1 MRKIV
6 KKKGLEKLVFP
17 ATRQGVKTK
26 TNPLPSRS
34 QYSVLRQIC
43 NLIPAYLVPKL
54 ANETGVDKKART
66 FSPWS
71 HLVSLIYAQ
80 LTHAIGLNDICD
92 ALRLHNGLLVTL
104 RGATPPSRNN
114 LSHSNKERD
123 ASLAEKIFWSVLG
136 HLQTLRPDFARGNRG
151 KGVAR
156 RFRRVIHVVDSTTIQ
171 LVASCMDWAKHRRR
185 KAAAK
190 CHLRLDLHS
199 FLPRFAI
206 IDTAKENDAKRS
218 RELCAGIRPG
228 EIVVFD
234 KAYLDFAHLFDLLK
248 RGVFWVTRAKDN
260 MVYEVLHALPVS
272 GRILRDE
279 IIALSNATAQADYP
293 ELMRRI
299 TALVEIDGVEQEMVF
314 LTNNMEWSPASVAD
328 LYRCRWSIEA
338 FFKQIKQTLQL
349 ADFLGHSANAVR
361 WQTWTALLVYVLLRF
376 LAFVNGWQH
385 SFTRIF
391 TLLRSALWRRW
402 DLTSLL
408 QCYGTASGSFH
419 FIATPQQP
427 CFNGF

>member
-1 MRKIV
+1 MN
-6 KKKGLEKLVFP
+6 
-17 ATRQGVKTK
+17 KT
-26 TNPLPSRS
+26 TIPSRS
-34 QYSVLRQIC
+34 QFAVFRQIC
-43 NLIPAYLVPKL
+43 NLIPSHLVPKL
-54 ANETGVDKKART
+54 ARDLGVDKKART

-92 ALRLHNGLLVTL
+92 GLRLHNGLLVTL

-114 LSHSNKERD
+114 LSYSNKERD
-123 ASLAEKIFWSVLG
+123 ASLAEKVFWSVLA
-136 HLQTLRPDFARGNRG
+136 HLQTLQPGFAKGNRG

-206 IDTAKENDAKRS
+206 IDTARENDGKRS
-218 RELCAGIRPG
+218 RELCAAIRAG

-234 KAYLDFAHLFDLLK
+234 KAYLDFAHLFDLLQ
-248 RGVFWVTRAKDN
+248 RGVFWVTRAKEN
-260 MVYEVLHALPVS
+260 MAYQVIGTLPVPD
-272 GRILRDE
+272 GKILRDE
-279 IIALSNATAQADYP
+279 LIVLSTPTVAKDYP
-293 ELMRRI
+293 EVLRRI
-299 TALVEIDGVEQEMVF
+299 TALVEVDGVEQEMVF
-314 LTNNMEWSPASVAD
+314 LTNNMEWSPASVAA

-361 WQTWTALLVYVLLRF
+361 WQIWTALLVYVLLRF
-376 LAFVNGWQH
+376 LAFTHGWHH

-391 TLLRSALWRRW
+391 TLIRSALWRRW
-402 DLTSLL
+402 DLSSLL
-408 QCYGTASGSFH
+408 QCYGTASGSFR

>member
-1 MRKIV
+1 MKIT
-6 KKKGLEKLVFP
+6 
-17 ATRQGVKTK
+17 TR
-26 TNPLPSRS
+26 PSRS
-34 QYSVLRQIC
+34 QFPVLRQIC
-43 NLIPAYLVPKL
+43 NFIPSYLVPKL
-54 ANETGVDKKART
+54 ARETGVDKKART

-71 HLVSLIYAQ
+71 HLVSLLYAQ
-80 LTHAIGLNDICD
+80 LTHAIGLNDVCD
-92 ALRLHNGLLVTL
+92 GLRLHSGPLVSL
-104 RGATPPSRNN
+104 RGATAPSRNN
-114 LSHSNKERD
+114 LSHANKERD
-123 ASLAEKIFWSVLG
+123 ASLAEKVFWAVLG
-136 HLQTLRPDFARGNRG
+136 HLQNLQPGFARGNRG
-151 KGVAR
+151 KGIAR
-156 RFRRVIHVVDSTTIQ
+156 RFRRAIHVVDSTTIE

-206 IDTAKENDAKRS
+206 IDTARENDARRS
-218 RELCAGIRPG
+218 RELCAAIRAG
-228 EIVVFD
+228 EVVVFD
-234 KAYLDFAHLFDLLK
+234 KAYLDFAHLFELLQ
-248 RGVFWVTRAKDN
+248 RGVFWVTRAKEN
-260 MVYEVLHALPVS
+260 MACEVLQALPVA

-279 IIALSNATAQADYP
+279 IIGLRTASALIDYP

-299 TALVEIDGVEQEMVF
+299 TALVEIDGREVEMVF

-361 WQTWTALLVYVLLRF
+361 WQVWTALLVYVLLRF
-376 LAFVNGWQH
+376 LAFVHGWHH
-385 SFTRIF
+385 SFTRLF

-402 DLTSLL
+402 DLASLL
-408 QCYGTASGSFH
+408 QCYGTASGQFH

-427 CFNGF
+427 SFTGF

>member
-1 MRKIV
+1 M
-6 KKKGLEKLVFP
+6 KK
-17 ATRQGVKTK
+17 T
-26 TNPLPSRS
+26 TNTIPSRS
-34 QYSVLRQIC
+34 QFAVLRQIC
-43 NLIPAYLVPKL
+43 NLIPNHLVPKL
-54 ANETGVDKKART
+54 ARETGVDKRART
-66 FSPWS
+66 FTPWS
-71 HLVSLIYAQ
+71 HLVSLLYAQ
-80 LTHAIGLNDICD
+80 LTHAIGLNDVCD
-92 ALRLHNGLLVTL
+92 GLQLHRGLLVTL

-114 LSHSNKERD
+114 LSHANKERS
-123 ASLAEKIFWSVLG
+123 ALLAEKLFWEVLG
-136 HLQTLRPDFARGNRG
+136 HLQTLVPSFARGNRG

-156 RFRRVIHVVDSTTIQ
+156 RFRRAIHVVDSTTIQ
-171 LVASCMDWAKHRRR
+171 LIASCMDWAKHRRR

-206 IDTAKENDAKRS
+206 IDTAKENDARRS

-234 KAYLDFAHLFDLLK
+234 KAYLDFAHLFELLQ

-260 MVYEVLHALPVS
+260 LAYKVIGKLPAADS
-272 GRILRDE
+272 KILRDE
-279 IIALSNATAQADYP
+279 LIVLSSAAPARAYP
-293 ELMRRI
+293 EVLRRI
-299 TALVEIDGVEQEMVF
+299 TALVEIDGREQEMVF
-314 LTNNMEWSPASVAD
+314 LTNNLEWSPASVAD

-361 WQTWTALLVYVLLRF
+361 WQVWTALLVYVLLRF
-376 LAFVNGWQH
+376 LAFVHAWDH

-391 TLLRSALWRRW
+391 TLLRCALWRRW
-402 DLTSLL
+402 DLASLL
-408 QCYGTASGSFH
+408 QSYGTAAGAFR

>member
-1 MRKIV
+1 MKNQA
-6 KKKGLEKLVFP
+6 K
-17 ATRQGVKTK
+17 
-26 TNPLPSRS
+26 PSRCPF
-34 QYSVLRQIC
+34 SVLRQIC
-43 NLIPAYLVPKL
+43 HLIPTHLVPKL
-54 ANETGVDKKART
+54 ARETGVDRKART

-92 ALRLHNGLLVTL
+92 GLRLHSGQLVTL

-114 LSHSNKERD
+114 LSHANKERD
-123 ASLAEKIFWSVLG
+123 ASMAEKLFWAVLG
-136 HLQTLRPDFARGNRG
+136 HLQTLQPGFPRGSRG

-206 IDTAKENDAKRS
+206 IDTARDNDAKRS
-218 RELCAGIRPG
+218 RELCAGIRAG

-234 KAYLDFAHLFDLLK
+234 KAYLDFAHLFDLLQ
-248 RGVFWVTRAKDN
+248 RGVFWVTRAKEN
-260 MVYEVLHALPVS
+260 MAYEVLKALPVPK
-272 GRILRDE
+272 GNILRDE
-279 IIALSNATAQADYP
+279 LIALLTPAATKDYP
-293 ELMRRI
+293 EMLRCI
-299 TALVEIDGVEQEMVF
+299 TALVEIDGKEQEMVF
-314 LTNNMEWSPASVAD
+314 LTNNLEWSPASVAD
-328 LYRCRWSIEA
+328 LYRSRWSIEA

-361 WQTWTALLVYVLLRF
+361 WQIWTALLVYVLLRF
-376 LAFVNGWQH
+376 LAFAHGWQH

-402 DLTSLL
+402 DLPDLL
-408 QCYGTASGSFH
+408 RCYGTASGAFR
-419 FIATPQQP
+419 FISTPQQP
-427 CFNGF
+427 CFAGF